1 MTLMDSRGLPLEGQ
15 RPARVVDVKF
25 PLPWLITTASAVVG
39 SIAALTWQ
47 VAGANGRLE
56 TMVVEVGKVERRLDT
71 RDERID
77 QLRTDVQQ
85 NRAANEVQNQRL
97 AAIEERVRA
106 LTARP

>member
-1 MTLMDSRGLPLEGQ
+1 MTFMDSSGTPLEGH

-25 PLPWLITTASAVVG
+25 PLPWLITTAGAVVG

-56 TMVVEVGKVERRLDT
+56 TMVVEVGKVERRLET

-106 LTARP
+106 ISVRP

>member
-1 MTLMDSRGLPLEGQ
+1 MPLDGP
-15 RPARVVDVKF
+15 RASRVVDVKF
-25 PLPWLITTASAVVG
+25 PLPWLITTAGAVVG

-97 AAIEERVRA
+97 AALEERVRA
-106 LTARP
+106 LSVRP

>member
-1 MTLMDSRGLPLEGQ
+1 MTFMDSRAQPLDGQ
-15 RPARVVDVKF
+15 RPSRVVDVKF
-25 PLPWLITTASAVVG
+25 PLPWLITTAGAVVG

-71 RDERID
+71 RDDRID
-77 QLRTDVQQ
+77 QLRADVQQ
-85 NRAANEVQNQRL
+85 NRAINEVQNTRL

>member
-1 MTLMDSRGLPLEGQ
+1 MPLEGP
-15 RPARVVDVKF
+15 RAARVVDVKF
-25 PLPWLITTASAVVG
+25 PLPWLITTAGTLVA

-71 RDERID
+71 RDDRID
-77 QLRTDVQQ
+77 QLRADVQQ
-85 NRAANEVQNQRL
+85 SRATNEVQNARL
-97 AAIEERVRA
+97 TAIEERVRA

>member
-1 MTLMDSRGLPLEGQ
+1 MDSRGLPLEGPQ

-25 PLPWLITTASAVVG
+25 PLPWLITTAGAVVC

>member
-1 MTLMDSRGLPLEGQ
+1 MPLEGP
-15 RPARVVDVKF
+15 RAARVVDVKF
-25 PLPWLITTASAVVG
+25 PLPWLITTAGTLVA

-56 TMVVEVGKVERRLDT
+56 TMAVEVGKVERRLDT

-85 NRAANEVQNQRL
+85 NRAANEVQNQRM

-106 LTARP
+106 LSVRP

>member
-1 MTLMDSRGLPLEGQ
+1 MTFMDSRGMPLEGS
-15 RPARVVDVKF
+15 RASRVVDVKF
-25 PLPWLITTASAVVG
+25 PLPWLITTAGTLVA

-71 RDERID
+71 RDDRID
-77 QLRTDVQQ
+77 QLRADAQQ
-85 NRAANEVQNQRL
+85 SRATNEVQNARL

>member
-1 MTLMDSRGLPLEGQ
+1 MPLEGQ
-15 RPARVVDVKF
+15 RPPRVVDVKF
-25 PLPWLITTASAVVG
+25 PLPWLITTAGAVVG

-56 TMVVEVGKVERRLDT
+56 TMVVEVGKVERRLET

>member
-1 MTLMDSRGLPLEGQ
+1 MSFLDSRGMPLEGH

-25 PLPWLITTASAVVG
+25 PLPWLITTAGAVVG

-56 TMVVEVGKVERRLDT
+56 TMVVEVGKVERRLDQ

-106 LTARP
+106 LSVRP